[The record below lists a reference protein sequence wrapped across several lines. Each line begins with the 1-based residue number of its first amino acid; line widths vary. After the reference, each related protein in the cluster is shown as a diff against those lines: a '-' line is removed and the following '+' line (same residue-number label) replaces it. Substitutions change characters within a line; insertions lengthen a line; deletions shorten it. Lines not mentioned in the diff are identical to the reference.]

1 MNLTPKQ
8 EAFCLAYMETGNAS
22 EAYGLAGYST
32 KATPKTINEASSR
45 LLKNSNIIARL
56 STLRERA
63 VERTLVTVESI
74 AAELDEARA
83 LALSAEVSQPS
94 AAISASMG
102 KAKLYGLIID
112 KKLLGSDPDNPLPTG
127 IDVTFRK

>member
-22 EAYGLAGYST
+22 EAYRLAGYST
-32 KATPKTINEASSR
+32 NATPKTINEAASR
-45 LLKNSNIIARL
+45 LLKDSKVVARL

-63 VERTLVTVESI
+63 VKKTLVTVESI

-112 KKLLGSDPDNPLPTG
+112 KKLLGSDPENPLPTG
-127 IDVTFRK
+127 IEVTFRK

>member
-22 EAYGLAGYST
+22 EAYRLAGYST
-32 KATPKTINEASSR
+32 KATPKTINEAASR
-45 LLKNSNIIARL
+45 LLKDSKVVARL

-63 VERTLVTVESI
+63 VKKTLVTVESI

-112 KKLLGSDPDNPLPTG
+112 KKLLGSDPENPLPTG
-127 IDVTFRK
+127 IEVTFRK

>member
-1 MNLTPKQ
+1 
-8 EAFCLAYMETGNAS
+8 METGNAS
-22 EAYGLAGYST
+22 EAYRKSYNALGMTSVSINR
-32 KATPKTINEASSR
+32 KAKEVLDNGKIA
-45 LLKNSNIIARL
+45 ARL

-63 VERTLVTVESI
+63 VKKTLVTVESI

-112 KKLLGSDPDNPLPTG
+112 KKLLGSDPENPLPTG

>member
-22 EAYGLAGYST
+22 EAYRQAYDAGGMTPVSINR
-32 KATPKTINEASSR
+32 KAKELIDNGKIA
-45 LLKNSNIIARL
+45 ARL

>member
-1 MNLTPKQ
+1 
-8 EAFCLAYMETGNAS
+8 METGNAS
-22 EAYGLAGYST
+22 EAYRLAGYST
-32 KATPKTINEASSR
+32 NATPKTINEAASR
-45 LLKNSNIIARL
+45 LLKDSKVVARL

-63 VERTLVTVESI
+63 VKKTLVTVESI

-112 KKLLGSDPDNPLPTG
+112 KKLLGSDPENPLPTG